1 MTTYIGIDVA
11 KRFFD
16 LYDTT
21 AQKHDHFENT
31 PAGIGACATRLA
43 ACTPALIV
51 LENTGGYETDLAVAL
66 QAAGLP
72 VAVVNPRRIR
82 DFARA
87 SGQLAKTDKID
98 ALMIARYA
106 ETLQPPPRGVW
117 DAQTRI
123 IKGLVARRHQLVEMR
138 TAEKNRLEH
147 ARDAAIAKSIGAVIK
162 TFERELDKVE
172 RQLRDRITGTPEL
185 QQKAEQLKSVPGI
198 GDTTAM
204 MLIAEVPELGQLNR
218 RQIAALIGVAPINR
232 DSGTFRGKRM
242 TGGGRRGVRARMYM
256 PTLVAIQ
263 FNPVIREFYQRLV
276 NNGKSK
282 MTAVVAAM
290 RKLLTILNSMIAK
303 NQHWKPKCT

>member
-16 LYDTT
+16 VYDS
-21 AQKHDHFENT
+21 AAKKDQRFANDEK
-31 PAGIGACATRLA
+31 GISACLTYFRPR
-43 ACTPALIV
+43 TPALIV
-51 LENTGGYETDLAVAL
+51 LENTGGYEMKLAVEL
-66 QAAGLP
+66 QAAGFP
-72 VAVVNPRRIR
+72 VAVVNPKRIR

-87 SGQLAKTDKID
+87 SGQLAKTDQID
-98 ALMIARYA
+98 ARIITEYAARM
-106 ETLQPPPRGVW
+106 QPPPRGVW
-117 DAQTRI
+117 DKHLRA
-123 IKGLVARRHQLVEMR
+123 IKALVARRNQLVKMR
-138 TAEKNRLEH
+138 TAEKNRSEH
-147 ARDAAIAKSIGAVIK
+147 VGDREIARSVAAVIK
-162 TFERELDKVE
+162 TIERELTKVE
-172 RQLRDRITGTPEL
+172 RKLYDHITRTPEL
-185 QQKAEQLKSVPGI
+185 QIKTDQLKSVPGI
-198 GDTTAM
+198 GETTAM
-204 MLIAEVPELGQLNR
+204 MLVAEVPELGHLNR

-303 NQHWKPKCT
+303 KQYWRPKIA

>member
-16 LYDTT
+16 LYDTA

-31 PAGIGACATRLA
+31 PTGIRECVTQLA

-282 MTAVVAAM
+282 MTAVVTAM

>member
-16 LYDTT
+16 LYDT
-21 AQKHDHFENT
+21 ASQKHDHFENT
-31 PAGIGACATRLA
+31 PSGITVCVEHMLPRQPT
-43 ACTPALIV
+43 LIV

-66 QAAGLP
+66 QTAGLP

-98 ALMIARYA
+98 ALIIARYA
-106 ETLQPPPRGVW
+106 ETLQPPPHGVW

-123 IKGLVARRHQLVEMR
+123 IKRLVARRHQLVEMR
-138 TAEKNRLEH
+138 TMEKNRLEH

-162 TFERELDKVE
+162 TFDRELGKVE
-172 RQLRDRITGTPEL
+172 RQLCDRITGTPEL
-185 QQKAEQLKSVPGI
+185 QQKTEQLKSVPGI

-204 MLIAEVPELGQLNR
+204 MLVAEVPELGLLNR

-232 DSGTFRGKRM
+232 DSGMFRGKRM
-242 TGGGRRGVRARMYM
+242 TGGGRRRVRARMYM
-256 PTLVAIQ
+256 PTLVACRH
-263 FNPVIREFYQRLV
+263 NPVIREFYQRLV

-290 RKLLTILNSMIAK
+290 RKLLTILNTMIAK
-303 NQHWKPKCT
+303 NQHWNPKCA